1 MLSCIWDLDGTLLDS
16 YPVIVA
22 AAKKAAED
30 AGVQDPETK
39 VLQAVKQGSLFEY
52 LNDVASHG
60 SLPFWELREKYRCY
74 THEMDDTIP
83 LMEGALETLDLLK
96 QAGAVHYVFTH
107 RGDSSMPILTRLGIA
122 DYFREVVTASTGF
135 RPKPSGEGVRYLVDK
150 YRLDPQATWYIG
162 DRALDVLCAKDAGVR
177 AALLLPEDSFVI
189 PTGREDR
196 VVSRLTELCSP
207 E

>member
-83 LMEGALETLDLLK
+83 LMEGAPETLDLLK
-96 QAGAVHYVFTH
+96 QNIVW
-107 RGDSSMPILTRLGIA
+107 IITRMEVEMSRYPMLG
-122 DYFREVVTASTGF
+122 ETVTVETFPTPA
-135 RPKPSGEGVRYLVDK
+135 RRRY
-150 YRLDPQATWYIG
+150 
-162 DRALDVLCAKDAGVR
+162 RAC
-177 AALLLPEDSFVI
+177 
-189 PTGREDR
+189 
-196 VVSRLTELCSP
+196 SRN
-207 E
+207 